1 MKVARYNLEM
11 FPNQQLFR
19 PLNVR
24 VVYFFAPKLFLSI
37 HAFPELLYKIS
48 ITGMEELH

>member
-1 MKVARYNLEM
+1 MKVARCNVEM
-11 FPNQQLFR
+11 FPDQQLFR

-37 HAFPELLYKIS
+37 HAFPELLYKMS
-48 ITGMEELH
+48 ITRTEELH